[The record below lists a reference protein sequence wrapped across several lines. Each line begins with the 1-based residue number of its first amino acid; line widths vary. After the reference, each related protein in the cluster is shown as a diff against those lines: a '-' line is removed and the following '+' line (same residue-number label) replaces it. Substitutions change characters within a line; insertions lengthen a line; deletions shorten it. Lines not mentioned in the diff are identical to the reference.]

1 MQASRQPSGENV
13 RDLGITFTRLGG
25 SLRSDT
31 LPRVV
36 ESWTPTLSS
45 KQTAMNLPQGDQ
57 AASLASV
64 VPPRDAAHESHESGI
79 PFVTLAGELI
89 SWPYNSRTTDDFGA
103 SRSAEW

>member
-1 MQASRQPSGENV
+1 MCPSGEKTSDCGV
-13 RDLGITFTRLGG
+13 SFTGPVG

-36 ESWTPTLSS
+36 ESWIPTLSS
-45 KQTAMNLPQGDQ
+45 KQTAMNLPHGDQ
-57 AASLASV
+57 AASFAPV

-79 PFVTLAGELI
+79 PVTTLAGEQI
-89 SWPYNSRTTDDFGA
+89 IWPYNLQTTDDFGV